1 MAVRELK
8 IGASGVR
15 GVVGDALTP
24 ELIVNF
30 ACAFGT
36 WCGVGPVVIGRDTRR
51 SSTALRAAVVS
62 GLLSTGC
69 RVIDLGLS
77 SSPLVSF
84 AIREL
89 GASGGIAVTGSH
101 NDANWNALKFFGP
114 DGALL
119 NAAKNEELLDI
130 YHGAAFDLATWDRL
144 KPVETAPDVEKRYLE
159 HLAGALDLDPIRAR
173 RFRVAVDFT
182 NGACGPVASRFLE
195 SLHCTLLP
203 VNAEP
208 TGEFA
213 HPPAPTAAN
222 MRQLATLARCFDA
235 DLGAALNV
243 DGDRVGFVT
252 AEGHALS
259 EEYSL
264 PLVATPRMRRRPGP
278 VVTSHS
284 TSGMVDAVARAYGQR
299 VVRGPVGE
307 SHAVDLGL
315 AEGAVIAGEGS
326 GGMAV
331 LPLDVAYDGLLALGL
346 VLEEMATSGEEPGRD
361 RRGLPDPL
369 HAETGTA
376 LPSEPR
382 LQGAGALP
390 SPPRRGRPR
399 LHRWRAPRLGRRLA
413 PRARVGHRAAPAD
426 HRRGAGPRARRHAR
440 RRCHGLRA
448 EDHVGARR
456 ELSRCRI
463 PCP

>member
-1 MAVRELK
+1 MALRELK

-15 GVVGDALTP
+15 GVVGEALTP

-36 WCGVGPVVIGRDTRR
+36 WCGIGPVVIGRDTRR
-51 SSTALRAAVVS
+51 SSNGFRAAVVS

-69 RVIDLGLS
+69 RVVDLGVS

-89 GASGGIAVTGSH
+89 GAAGGIAITGSH
-101 NDANWNALKFFGP
+101 NEAGWNALKFFGP

-130 YHGAAFDLATWDRL
+130 YHAAAYELATWDRL
-144 KPVETAPDVEKRYLE
+144 EPVDAAPDVAARYLE
-159 HLAGALDLDPIRAR
+159 HLASVIDLDPIRAR
-173 RFRVAVDFT
+173 GFRIAIDFT
-182 NGACGPVASRFLE
+182 NGACGALASRFLA

-203 VNAEP
+203 VNEEP

-213 HPPAPTAAN
+213 HPPAPTVAN
-222 MRQLATLARCFDA
+222 MRQVASLARCFNA

-252 AEGHALS
+252 AEGKALS

-264 PLVATPRMRRRPGP
+264 PLAALPRLRRRPGP
-278 VVTSHS
+278 VVTSFS
-284 TSGMVDAVARAYGQR
+284 TSGMVEALARSRGQH

-307 SHAVDLGL
+307 SQIVDLGL

-326 GGMAV
+326 GGVAV
-331 LPLDVAYDGLLALGL
+331 LPLNMVYDGLLALGL
-346 VLEEMATSGEEPGRD
+346 VLEEMATSGRTLSELAGSFPSLFMRKRELPCPPNLVYKILDRFRRHHAGDAPDCTDGVRVAWDTAWLHVRASATEPLLRII
-361 RRGLPDPL
+361 
-369 HAETGTA
+369 AEAPEPERAEA
-376 LPSEPR
+376 LVD
-382 LQGAGALP
+382 GAMTF
-390 SPPRRGRPR
+390 
-399 LHRWRAPRLGRRLA
+399 
-413 PRARVGHRAAPAD
+413 
-426 HRRGAGPRARRHAR
+426 ARRITFGHE
-440 RRCHGLRA
+440 G
-448 EDHVGARR
+448 
-456 ELSRCRI
+456 S
-463 PCP
+463 

>member
-1 MAVRELK
+1 MALRELK

-36 WCGVGPVVIGRDTRR
+36 WCGAGPVVIGRDTRR
-51 SSTALRAAVVS
+51 SSTAFRAAVVS

-69 RVIDLGLS
+69 RVIDLGVS

-89 GASGGIAVTGSH
+89 GASGGIAITGSH

-119 NAAKNEELLDI
+119 NAARNEELLDI
-130 YHGAAFDLATWDRL
+130 YHGAAFERATWDRL
-144 KPVETAPDVEKRYLE
+144 KPVDTAPDVEERYLE
-159 HLAGALDLDPIRAR
+159 HLACAIDVGPIRDR

-182 NGACGPVASRFLE
+182 NGACGAIASRFLE

-222 MRQLATLARCFDA
+222 MRQVATLARCFGA

-243 DGDRVGFVT
+243 DGDRIGFVT
-252 AEGHALS
+252 GEGTALS

-264 PLVATPRMRRRPGP
+264 PLVALPRLRRRPGP
-278 VVTSHS
+278 VVTSYS
-284 TSGMVDAVARAYGQR
+284 TSGMVEALARAHGQR
-299 VVRGPVGE
+299 LIRGPVGE
-307 SHAVDLGL
+307 SQIVDLGL
-315 AEGAVIAGEGS
+315 AEGAALAGEGS
-326 GGMAV
+326 GGIAV
-331 LPLDVAYDGLLALGL
+331 LPLDVAYDGVLALGL
-346 VLEEMATSGEEPGRD
+346 VLEEMATSG
-361 RRGLPDPL
+361 RGLAELAAGFPSLFMRKRELPCPPNLVYKVLERFRRHHARDAPDCTDGVRLSWDDSWLHVRASSTEPL
-369 HAETGTA
+369 LRIIAEAPTQERADA
-376 LPSEPR
+376 LVEE
-382 LQGAGALP
+382 
-390 SPPRRGRPR
+390 
-399 LHRWRAPRLGRRLA
+399 
-413 PRARVGHRAAPAD
+413 AAVF
-426 HRRGAGPRARRHAR
+426 ARRITFGHE
-440 RRCHGLRA
+440 G
-448 EDHVGARR
+448 
-456 ELSRCRI
+456 S
-463 PCP
+463 

>member
-1 MAVRELK
+1 MALRELK

-36 WCGVGPVVIGRDTRR
+36 WCGAGPVVIGRDTRR
-51 SSTALRAAVVS
+51 SSTAFRAAVVS

-69 RVIDLGLS
+69 RVIDLGVS

-84 AIREL
+84 AIREF
-89 GASGGIAVTGSH
+89 GASGGIAITGSH
-101 NDANWNALKFFGP
+101 NDASWNALKFFGP

-130 YHGAAFDLATWDRL
+130 YHGAAYELATWDRL
-144 KPVETAPDVEKRYLE
+144 KPVETAPDVEERYLE
-159 HLAGALDLDPIRAR
+159 HVASVIDRDPIRDR

-182 NGACGPVASRFLE
+182 NGACGAVASRFLE

-203 VNAEP
+203 VNLEP

-222 MRQLATLARCFDA
+222 MRQIATLARCFGA

-243 DGDRVGFVT
+243 DGDRIGFVT
-252 AEGHALS
+252 AEGQALS

-264 PLVATPRMRRRPGP
+264 PLAATPRLRRRPGP
-278 VVTSHS
+278 VVTSYS
-284 TSGMVDAVARAYGQR
+284 TSGMVEALARAHGQR

-307 SHAVDLGL
+307 SQIVDLGL
-315 AEGAVIAGEGS
+315 AEGAVLAGEGS
-326 GGMAV
+326 GGVAV
-331 LPLDVAYDGLLALGL
+331 LPLNVAYDGLVALGL
-346 VLEEMATSGEEPGRD
+346 VLEEMATSGRSLADLAGGFPSLHMRKRELPCPPNLVYKVLD
-361 RRGLPDPL
+361 RFR
-369 HAETGTA
+369 
-376 LPSEPR
+376 
-382 LQGAGALP
+382 
-390 SPPRRGRPR
+390 
-399 LHRWRAPRLGRRLA
+399 
-413 PRARVGHRAAPAD
+413 
-426 HRRGAGPRARRHAR
+426 RRHAGDTPDCTDGVR
-440 RRCHGLRA
+440 LTLADSWLHVRASATEPLLRIIAEAPDPVRA
-448 EDHVGARR
+448 EALVDDAMVFARR
-456 ELSRCRI
+456 ITFGHEGS
-463 PCP
+463 